1 MERTKENKMQD
12 KVFSYIDR
20 KQMLMPGMEVL
31 VGFSGGADSTALLL
45 LLKEYGGKHEI
56 GVRAVHVHHGIR
68 GASADR
74 DQAFCAKFCQD
85 RGIPLRIYRR
95 DVPAYAA
102 AHRMGLEEAGREV
115 RYGIFSR
122 CLEDGFGERV
132 ALAHHQNDQAET
144 MLFRLARGTG
154 LRGLCGME
162 PVRLPYIRPLLCVTK
177 QEVTDWLISRNIS
190 WVEDGSNE
198 EVEYARNRI
207 RKTILAPMEEAW
219 PGTVGRI
226 AGTAELLRETENY
239 LDYERNRAWNRYAK
253 EINNDYAI
261 DLQAFTDLHPAMQKL
276 VLRKGMEMLTGGKDL
291 EAVHVEQLLQLVHG
305 KRGGRTDLPGHAYG
319 QLGYEALYLRKKVSA
334 KREALPGIPLKIG
347 ENVFAG
353 QIFSASVEEAA
364 ENEKIPTKR
373 YTKWFDYDKIKQDTV
388 LRNRKPGDY
397 LANRAGSHKKLKE
410 YFIDEKIPREDRDR
424 MVLLADGNHIM
435 WAVGM
440 RISEEYK
447 VTEKTRRILK
457 VQMKNM
463 GE

>member
-1 MERTKENKMQD
+1 MQN

-20 KQMLMPGMEVL
+20 QQMLTPGMEVL

-45 LLKEYGGKHEI
+45 LLKEYGEKHHI

-68 GASADR
+68 GESADR
-74 DQAFCAKFCQD
+74 DQAFCAKFCQE
-85 RGIPLRIYRR
+85 RGIPLRMYRR

-102 AHRMGLEEAGREV
+102 AHHMSLEEAGREV
-115 RYGIFSR
+115 RYEIFSR

-144 MLFRLARGTG
+144 MLFRLSRGTG

-162 PVRLPYIRPLLCVTK
+162 PVRLPYIRPLLCVTR
-177 QEVTDWLISRNIS
+177 QEVTDWLVSRHIS
-190 WVEDGSNE
+190 WVEDESNQE
-198 EVEYARNRI
+198 TEYARNRI
-207 RKTILAPMEEAW
+207 RKTILAPMEAAW
-219 PGTVGRI
+219 PGTVARLS
-226 AGTAELLRETENY
+226 GTAERLREVEEY
-239 LDYERNRAWNRYAK
+239 LTYETDRAWNRYAK
-253 EINNDYAI
+253 AVNDDYAI
-261 DLQAFTDLHPAMQKL
+261 DLQAFTELHPAMQKL
-276 VLRKGMEMLTGGKDL
+276 VLRKGMELLTGGKDL

-319 QLGYEALYLRKKVSA
+319 QLGYDALFLRKKISA
-334 KREALPGIPLKIG
+334 KTEILPEIPVKIG
-347 ENVFAG
+347 ENTFAG
-353 QIFSASVEEAA
+353 QIFSAVVEEAA

-373 YTKWFDYDKIKQDTV
+373 YTKWFDYDKIKQGMV

-397 LANRAGSHKKLKE
+397 LANGAGSHKKLKD

-424 MVLLADGNHIM
+424 MILLADGNHIM

-447 VTEKTRRILK
+447 VTEQTRRILK

-463 GE
+463 EE